1 MSPEARTPKYLFGS
15 RTRERFL
22 RLLGLLEQT
31 YPVQAA
37 KLLNEPLLSIQRA
50 AADLERD
57 GILASRLM
65 GRTRVYELN
74 KRYQHYESVRDLLAR
89 MGQADPGVVT
99 AAASL
104 RQRPRRARK
113 AV

>member
-1 MSPEARTPKYLFGS
+1 
-15 RTRERFL
+15 L
-22 RLLGLLEQT
+22 RLIGLLEQT

-37 KLLNEPLLSIQRA
+37 KLLGEPLLSVQRV
-50 AADLERD
+50 AADFERD

-74 KRYQHYESVRDLLAR
+74 KRYQHYATLHDLLAR
-89 MGQADPGVVT
+89 MGQADTELVDAVSAT
-99 AAASL
+99 
-104 RQRPRRARK
+104 RQRPRRAGK